1 MHTQQGALFAGVEPK
16 PALARPRETTYIYE
30 TKGRAREYR
39 ELACNLYT
47 GCDHRCTYCYAP
59 DVLKR
64 DRQQFDEPQ
73 PRTDI
78 LRKLEQDAAVRESI
92 GETRQILF
100 CFACD
105 PYQSL
110 DVRYAITRSAIETC
124 HRHDLPV
131 CTLTKGGRRAL
142 RDLDLFTPRDSFAS
156 TLTCIGDMES
166 QKWEPGAALPQDR
179 IDTLARFHS
188 AGIPTWV
195 SLEPVL
201 DPSWTF
207 ELIRRSH
214 EVVDEFK
221 VGKLNYHA
229 RAQEIDWPRFT
240 RSAVEL
246 LERLGC
252 HYYLKE
258 DIRRY
263 A

>member
-1 MHTQQGALFAGVEPK
+1 MDARQGSLFVGVEPK
-16 PALARPRETTYIYE
+16 PAAGRPRETTYIYE

-59 DVLKR
+59 DVLRR
-64 DRQQFDEPQ
+64 DRQQFDESQ
-73 PRTDI
+73 PRMDI
-78 LRKLEQDAAVRESI
+78 LRKLEKDAGTREEM

-105 PYQSL
+105 PYQAL

-124 HRHDLPV
+124 HRHSLPV
-131 CTLTKGGRRAL
+131 CILTKGGSRAL
-142 RDLDLFTPRDSFAS
+142 RDLDLFTPRDAFAS
-156 TLTCIGDMES
+156 TLTCVGDLES

-179 IDTLARFHS
+179 IDTLAAFHDK
-188 AGIPTWV
+188 GIPTWV

-201 DPSWTF
+201 DPDWTF

-214 EVVDEFK
+214 EVVDEYK
-221 VGKLNYHA
+221 VGRLNYHPHA
-229 RAQEIDWPRFT
+229 NQIDWGRFT
-240 RSAVEL
+240 RTVVEVL
-246 LERLGC
+246 QRFGSR
-252 HYYLKE
+252 YYLKE
-258 DIRRY
+258 DLRIY